1 MKKTTLKYRTIILSD
16 VHLGAPDCQVD
27 KINHFLKHTHCERLI
42 LNGDIIDGWSLKR
55 KGGWSRK
62 HTRFIRLVL
71 KKMEKKGT
79 DVIYI
84 RGNHDDV
91 LANFLPLSFDN
102 LRIVED
108 YVHTAADGQRYFCLH
123 GDAFDAVTQN
133 SKLLAVLG
141 DIGYQSLL
149 KLNRY
154 YNRYRRWR
162 GKEFYSL
169 SKAIKAR
176 VKTAVSYISRFEEIA
191 VKTARQKGCA
201 GFICGHIHTPAD
213 KEIDGLRYLNSG
225 DWVESNTAIVENFDG
240 RMEVIDYDQFCA
252 RLLQKAASK
261 ATNGN
266 GRGMTQDVDL
276 FDDELDPVDED
287 VDLEGL
293 PVIQIDIDKPAKRRG
308 KAAG

>member
-1 MKKTTLKYRTIILSD
+1 MKKTVIKYRSIILSD

-27 KINHFLKHTHCERLI
+27 KVNHFLKHTRCERLI
-42 LNGDIIDGWSLKR
+42 LNGDIIDGWSLRR
-55 KGGWSRK
+55 KGGWNRQ

-71 KKMEKKGT
+71 KKMEKRGT

-91 LANFLPLSFDN
+91 LATFLPLSFDN

-108 YVHTAADGQRYFCLH
+108 FIHTTADGKRYYCLH

-133 SKLLAVLG
+133 SKLLAILG

-176 VKTAVSYISRFEEIA
+176 VKTAVSYISRFETSVVTLTKHNE
-191 VKTARQKGCA
+191 CD

-213 KEIDGLRYLNSG
+213 KMIEGVRYLNSG
-225 DWVESNTAIVENFDG
+225 DWVESNTAIVEHYDG
-240 RMEVIDYDQFCA
+240 TLQVIDYDEFCA
-252 RLLQKAASK
+252 QLEAKAARQ
-261 ATNGN
+261 AAG
-266 GRGMTQDVDL
+266 GRSFPQEVDL
-276 FDDELDPVDED
+276 LDED
-287 VDLEGL
+287 MADEEIEAGESPIIRVDLDDRERFG
-293 PVIQIDIDKPAKRRG
+293 R
-308 KAAG
+308 AGVVG